1 MMKKKTLIADLCGYV
16 RHVLAVKRAIFDVKS
31 VAQKLELPVETQQQV
46 VACWQGEEEQL
57 ELAIQR
63 WREKHGDAANPNNLK
78 KALEELEPEGKSL
91 LSDYVYRR
99 WSECD

>member
-46 VACWQGEEEQL
+46 VACWQ
-57 ELAIQR
+57 
-63 WREKHGDAANPNNLK
+63 
-78 KALEELEPEGKSL
+78 
-91 LSDYVYRR
+91 
-99 WSECD
+99 

>member
-1 MMKKKTLIADLCGYV
+1 MCGYV
-16 RHVLAVKRAIFDVKS
+16 RRVLAVKRASFDVKS

-57 ELAIQR
+57 ELAIQH
-63 WREKHGDAANPNNLK
+63 WREKHGYAADPSNLK

-91 LSDYVYRR
+91 LYDYVYRR
-99 WSECD
+99 S